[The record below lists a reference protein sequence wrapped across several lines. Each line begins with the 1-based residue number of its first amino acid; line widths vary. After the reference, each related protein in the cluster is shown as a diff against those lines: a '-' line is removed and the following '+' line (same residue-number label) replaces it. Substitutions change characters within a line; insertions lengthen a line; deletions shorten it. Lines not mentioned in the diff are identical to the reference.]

1 MSGARAAVLGVL
13 LAVAVAISE
22 RGLVRLVDASGARDE
37 PALLL
42 VLLLAAFLGVLTAVM
57 TRTLRRPGAIAP
69 TALVIGWILVPPVL
83 GAIPSAATDL
93 FAGDAAQTAQQAL
106 ALVVATV
113 AATVTLGVPAER

>member
-22 RGLVRLVDASGARDE
+22 RGLVRLVDASGAKDE

-57 TRTLRRPGAIAP
+57 TRTLRLPGAIAP